1 MILPGRCKRLS
12 LDCLPQPPKPPR
24 ASKPK
29 APPEKAV
36 AKVEPTH
43 VAHPQPTV
51 HERNRRKPVSLES
64 TVAESK
70 LKVQAAE
77 EEKLKSKE
85 SRPKLVVHVAV
96 PQAVQKQLQM
106 QVPDVIPS
114 LYSRVLAR
122 SDINKQSM
130 YIARELFDL
139 LHPVINSK
147 DGTFNVI
154 VTGSS
159 TKWALQV

>member
-1 MILPGRCKRLS
+1 M
-12 LDCLPQPPKPPR
+12 
-24 ASKPK
+24 
-29 APPEKAV
+29 
-36 AKVEPTH
+36 
-43 VAHPQPTV
+43 
-51 HERNRRKPVSLES
+51 
-64 TVAESK
+64 AESK

-85 SRPKLVVHVAV
+85 SRPKPVVHVAF